1 MKLIARIFAETGIR
15 DLFSLLHATIRKNGA
30 KAATVRLRN
39 QWVSID
45 PRDWKERNDMTINV
59 GLGTGGKSERLAHVM
74 AVINLQKE
82 ALGGGL
88 TNLVNVQ
95 NLYNA
100 AAEVV
105 KLVDLKNVDQF
116 FTDPRTQAPPQEKP
130 DPKLTQIQ
138 SQAQLDAQQAQGHL
152 ALQERKAQH
161 DAALAQQRFEL
172 DRQMAL
178 LQHELA
184 QRDQQFRHLQAAL
197 GAGATAAAGGDAD
210 AGDAGAPGGGGT
222 GGNPNAAG
230 LVASLMD
237 TLRQMNAPKRV
248 VRDAQG
254 RVSHVEPMPLAPSGP
269 AISSL
274 APSAPAPL
282 PSTARPAADG
292 RHYVPDPARPGK
304 YLMVVHHG

>member
-1 MKLIARIFAETGIR
+1 
-15 DLFSLLHATIRKNGA
+15 
-30 KAATVRLRN
+30 
-39 QWVSID
+39 
-45 PRDWKERNDMTINV
+45 
-59 GLGTGGKSERLAHVM
+59 M

-116 FTDPRTQAPPQEKP
+116 FTDPRTQAPPQQKP

-197 GAGATAAAGGDAD
+197 GAGGATAGEGGPNPDSSPQV
-210 AGDAGAPGGGGT
+210 GAGGGGAA
-222 GGNPNAAG
+222 GNPNAAG

-254 RVSHVEPMPLAPSGP
+254 RVSHVEPMPLAPSPLSP
-269 AISSL
+269 AAL
-274 APSAPAPL
+274 APSALAPSPL
-282 PSTARPAADG
+282 APSPLAPSPLAPPPPGARLAPDG